1 MNDVTRRRRRSTAA
15 ERAAW
20 AERYYESGLT
30 QGEFATLHGLGFS
43 TLQRWLAK
51 NPPGSSPSAPKVGI
65 PSASPSTPARVP
77 VFAEV
82 KLPLPPLSPVAGW
95 TAEVVRPGGPTLR
108 LTNAVSATLLAQ
120 LLRAC

>member
-1 MNDVTRRRRRSTAA
+1 MNDGTRRRRRSTSA

-43 TLQRWLAK
+43 TLQRWLAE
-51 NPPGSSPSAPKVGI
+51 NPAGGSPTAPKAAI
-65 PSASPSTPARVP
+65 PSTCPPTPARVP
-77 VFAEV
+77 VFTEV
-82 KLPLPPLSPVAGW
+82 KLPLPPVSPVTGW

-108 LTNAVSATLLAQ
+108 LTNAVSAALLVQ

>member
-1 MNDVTRRRRRSTAA
+1 MNDATRRRRSTAA

-20 AERYYESGLT
+20 AERYYESGLA

-43 TLQRWLAK
+43 TLQRWLEENPSEVSPVAAK
-51 NPPGSSPSAPKVGI
+51 VAA
-65 PSASPSTPARVP
+65 ASTCQPVPARAP
-77 VFAEV
+77 VFTEV
-82 KLPLPPLSPVAGW
+82 KLPVPPVAGW

-108 LTNAVSATLLAQ
+108 LTNEVSSALLAQ